1 MISAGEPSAPSL
13 RWRPV
18 AVIAIVALLV
28 AGAVL
33 LVIAAA
39 HVTPNGYAPGPARAG
54 DIGAGVPLPTPTL
67 PSQPP
72 RHPQRTTSS
81 LGSVAL
87 LALVGLCLAI
97 AAAVVSVIVQT
108 VRVPRLRRRER
119 AASRL
124 AAEAMFGVTE
134 QLAAAVES
142 GIDELAAERPARDSI
157 IACWQR
163 VRAAASDAGITP
175 VASDTPEQAINRVLA
190 ASGARA
196 EPLEALAELYRE
208 ARFSRHVM
216 GAAAVATARDALDAI
231 LVDLRQGAS
240 ADV

>member
-1 MISAGEPSAPSL
+1 MISAGEPSEPSL
-13 RWRPV
+13 PRRPLV
-18 AVIAIVALLV
+18 VIAIVALLV
-28 AGAVL
+28 AGAVV

-54 DIGAGVPLPTPTL
+54 HIAPGVPLPTPTL
-67 PSQPP
+67 PSHPP
-72 RHPQRTTSS
+72 GHKQRTTSS

-97 AAAVVSVIVQT
+97 AAAVVSVILQT
-108 VRVPRLRRRER
+108 VRVPRLRRRAR
-119 AASRL
+119 ASRL
-124 AAEAMFGVTE
+124 AAEGMFGVT
-134 QLAAAVES
+134 QRMADAVES

-163 VRAAASDAGITP
+163 LRVAASEAGITP
-175 VASDTPEQAINRVLA
+175 VPSDTPEQAINRVLG
-190 ASGARA
+190 ASGAGA
-196 EPLEALAELYRE
+196 APLEALAELYRE

-216 GAAAVATARDALDAI
+216 GAAAVTAARDALDAI
-231 LVDLRQGAS
+231 LVDLRQGAR

>member
-1 MISAGEPSAPSL
+1 MISAGEPSSS
-13 RWRPV
+13 RRPL

-28 AGAVL
+28 AGAVM

-39 HVTPNGYAPGPARAG
+39 HVTPNGYAQRPAQAVHV
-54 DIGAGVPLPTPTL
+54 APGVPLPLPTL

-72 RHPQRTTSS
+72 RHQQRTTDS

-97 AAAVVSVIVQT
+97 TAAVVSVIIQT
-108 VRVPRLRRRER
+108 VRVPRLRRRAR

-124 AAEAMFGVTE
+124 AAEGMLGVTE
-134 QLAAAVES
+134 RMTAAVES
-142 GIDELAAERPARDSI
+142 GMDELAAERPARDSI

-163 VRAAASDAGITP
+163 LRGAASDAGITP
-175 VASDTPEQAINRVLA
+175 VPSDTPEQAINRVLG

-196 EPLEALAELYRE
+196 EPMEALAELYRE

-216 GAAAVATARDALDAI
+216 GDAAVAAARDALDAI
-231 LVDLRQGAS
+231 LIDLRQGAS